1 MATGYF
7 DGAQLAAL
15 YKELQQECAEYARE
29 HGAITA
35 AQENEIAAR
44 LMTAAR
50 SNPPPKTPLTAVD
63 PAA

>member
-7 DGAQLAAL
+7 DGPRLAAL
-15 YKELQQECAEYARE
+15 YKELEQECAEYARQ

-44 LMTAAR
+44 LMQAAR
-50 SNPPPKTPLTAVD
+50 NE
-63 PAA
+63 PAQKAT